1 MSARSSAASSR
12 TSRTFF
18 PEIRSVYQA
27 TSVIELRQYVQHWKD
42 HGQSIAFIPTM
53 GNLHAGHMSLIEKGQ
68 SLSDRTICSIFVNPM
83 QFGPNEDWD
92 HYPRSLEADLAQL
105 EAIGC
110 DLVYLPT
117 ASELYPDGLDK
128 ISQVQVTDL
137 TEHYEGAHRPG
148 HFTGVA
154 TVVLKLFN
162 IVRPDVSVFGKKD
175 YQQYRVIS
183 KMVEDFN
190 LEVQIIGQETT
201 RDASGLAI
209 SSRNQYLDAAQKKT
223 AAGIYRQLQ
232 QTAASI
238 DQGERD
244 FSTLEQDAIKNLDA
258 TGFNTDYFKIC
269 NAETLLPATSED
281 RDLVI
286 LVTAALGQTRLLDN
300 IEISLW

>member
-1 MSARSSAASSR
+1 M
-12 TSRTFF
+12 
-18 PEIRSVYQA
+18 YQA
-27 TSVIELRQYVQHWKD
+27 TSFTELLQYVQHWKE

-68 SLSDRTICSIFVNPM
+68 SLCDRSICSIFVNPM

-92 HYPRSLEADLAQL
+92 HYPRTLESDIDQL
-105 EAIGC
+105 ETSGC

-137 TEHYEGAHRPG
+137 TENYEGAYRPG

-162 IVRPDVSVFGKKD
+162 IVKPDVSVFGKKD

-183 KMVEDFN
+183 KMVDDLN
-190 LEVQIIGQETT
+190 LDVQIIGQETT
-201 RDASGLAI
+201 REASGLAT
-209 SSRNQYLDAAQKKT
+209 SSRNQYLDQAQTET
-223 AAGIYRQLQ
+223 AAMIYRLLQ
-232 QTAASI
+232 QTAQQI

-244 FSTLEQDAIKNLDA
+244 FEMLQQSAINTLDGA
-258 TGFNTDYFKIC
+258 GFKTDYFCIC
-269 NAETLLPATSED
+269 NAETLLAATADD

-286 LVTAALGQTRLLDN
+286 LVTAAIGPTRLLDN
-300 IEISLW
+300 IEVSLC

>member
-1 MSARSSAASSR
+1 MD
-12 TSRTFF
+12 
-18 PEIRSVYQA
+18 QA
-27 TSVIELRQYVQHWKD
+27 TSVIELQQYVQHWKD

-53 GNLHAGHMSLIEKGQ
+53 GNLHDGHMSLIEKGQ

-92 HYPRSLEADLAQL
+92 HYPRSLDSDLAKL

-117 ASELYPDGLDK
+117 ASELYPEGLDK

-137 TEHYEGAHRPG
+137 TDNYEGAHRPG

-162 IVRPDVSVFGKKD
+162 IVKPDVSVFGKKD
-175 YQQYRVIS
+175 FQQYRVIS
-183 KMVEDFN
+183 KMVQDFN
-190 LEVQIIGQETT
+190 LDVQIIGQETT
-201 RDASGLAI
+201 REASGLAT
-209 SSRNQYLDAAQKKT
+209 SSRNQYLDAEQKET
-223 AAGIYRQLQ
+223 AAIIYRTLQ
-232 QTAASI
+232 QVAAGI

-244 FSTLEQDAIKNLDA
+244 FRALEQDAIASLDDA
-258 TGFNTDYFKIC
+258 GFKTDYFNIC
-269 NAETLLPATSED
+269 NAETLLPATPED

-286 LVTAALGQTRLLDN
+286 LVTAAIGQTRLLDN
-300 IEISLW
+300 IEVSLW

>member
-1 MSARSSAASSR
+1 
-12 TSRTFF
+12 
-18 PEIRSVYQA
+18 VYQA
-27 TSVIELRQYVQHWKD
+27 SSVTELRQYVQHWKD

-53 GNLHAGHMSLIEKGQ
+53 GNLHAGHISLIKKGQ
-68 SLSDRTICSIFVNPM
+68 SLSDRSICSIFVNPM

-92 HYPRSLEADLAQL
+92 HYPRSLERDLEL
-105 EAIGC
+105 LKGVGC

-128 ISQVQVTDL
+128 ISQVLVTDL
-137 TEHYEGAHRPG
+137 TDDYEGAHRPG

-162 IVRPDVSVFGKKD
+162 IVQPDVSVFGRKD

-190 LEVQIIGQETT
+190 LDVQIIGEETT
-201 RDASGLAI
+201 RDASGLAT
-209 SSRNQYLDAAQKKT
+209 SSRNQYLDVGQKET
-223 AAGIYRQLQ
+223 AALIYQALQ
-232 QTAASI
+232 QAAREI
-238 DQGERD
+238 AEGERD
-244 FSTLEQDAIKNLDA
+244 FAAIEKRALATLETA
-258 TGFNTDYFKIC
+258 GFKTDYFAVC
-269 NAETLLPATSED
+269 NAETLKPATPAD

-286 LVTAALGQTRLLDN
+286 LVTAALGGTRLLDN

>member
-1 MSARSSAASSR
+1 M
-12 TSRTFF
+12 
-18 PEIRSVYQA
+18 YQA
-27 TSVIELRQYVQHWKD
+27 TSVTELRQYVQHWKD
-42 HGQSIAFIPTM
+42 HSQSIAFIPTM

-92 HYPRSLEADLAQL
+92 HYPRSLDSDLQQL

-117 ASELYPDGLDK
+117 ASELYPEGLEK
-128 ISQVQVTDL
+128 ISHVEVTDL
-137 TEHYEGAHRPG
+137 TDNFEGAHRPG

-190 LEVQIIGQETT
+190 LDVQIIGQETT
-201 RDASGLAI
+201 REASGLAT
-209 SSRNQYLDAAQKKT
+209 SSRNQYLDAAQKQQ
-223 AAGIYRQLQ
+223 AAMIYQTLQ
-232 QTAASI
+232 QTARQI
-238 DQGERD
+238 EEGERD
-244 FSTLEQDAIKNLDA
+244 FPVLERRAIENLDGA
-258 TGFNTDYFKIC
+258 GFHTDYFAIC
-269 NAETLLPATSED
+269 NPETLTSATTDD

-286 LVTAALGQTRLLDN
+286 LVTAALGATRLLDN

>member
-1 MSARSSAASSR
+1 M
-12 TSRTFF
+12 
-18 PEIRSVYQA
+18 YQA
-27 TSVIELRQYVQHWKD
+27 TSFIELRQYVQRWKE

-68 SLSDRTICSIFVNPM
+68 SLCDRSICSIFVNPM

-92 HYPRSLEADLAQL
+92 HYPRTLESDIDLL
-105 EAIGC
+105 ETSGC
-110 DLVYLPT
+110 DLVYLPA

-137 TEHYEGAHRPG
+137 TENYEGAHRPG

-162 IVRPDVSVFGKKD
+162 IVKPDVSVFGKKD

-183 KMVEDFN
+183 KMVEDLN

-201 RDASGLAI
+201 REASGLAT
-209 SSRNQYLDAAQKKT
+209 SSRNQYLDQAQTET
-223 AAGIYRQLQ
+223 AAMIYRLLQ
-232 QTAASI
+232 QTAQKI
-238 DQGERD
+238 GQGERD
-244 FSTLEQDAIKNLDA
+244 FEMLQQSAIDTLDGA
-258 TGFNTDYFKIC
+258 GFKTDYFCIC
-269 NAETLLPATSED
+269 NAETLLAATADD

-286 LVTAALGQTRLLDN
+286 LVTAAMGPTRLLDN
-300 IEISLW
+300 IEVSLW

>member
-1 MSARSSAASSR
+1 
-12 TSRTFF
+12 
-18 PEIRSVYQA
+18 VYQA

-68 SLSDRTICSIFVNPM
+68 SLCDRSLCSIFVNPM

-92 HYPRSLEADLAQL
+92 HYPRTLEKDLEL
-105 EAIGC
+105 LRGIGC

-117 ASELYPDGLDK
+117 ASELYPQGLER

-137 TEHYEGAHRPG
+137 TDHYEGAHRPG

-162 IVRPDVSVFGKKD
+162 IVRPDVAVFGKKD

-190 LEVQIIGQETT
+190 LEVQVIGQETT
-201 RDASGLAI
+201 REASGLAS
-209 SSRNQYLDAAQKKT
+209 SSRNQYLDDAQKETAAQ
-223 AAGIYRQLQ
+223 IYRQLQ
-232 QTAASI
+232 QTAARI
-238 DQGERD
+238 EQGERD
-244 FSTLEQDAIKNLDA
+244 YEMLQSEAIVTLDGA
-258 TGFNTDYFKIC
+258 GFKTDYFVIC
-269 NAETLLPATSED
+269 NAETLLPASPQD

-286 LVTAALGQTRLLDN
+286 LVTAALGGTRLLDN

>member
-1 MSARSSAASSR
+1 M
-12 TSRTFF
+12 
-18 PEIRSVYQA
+18 YQA
-27 TSVIELRQYVQHWKD
+27 TSMIELRQYVQHWKD

-53 GNLHAGHMSLIEKGQ
+53 GNLHVGHMSLIEKGQ

-92 HYPRSLEADLAQL
+92 HYPRSLDSDLQQL

-117 ASELYPDGLDK
+117 ASELYPEGLDK

-137 TEHYEGAHRPG
+137 SNNFEGAHRPG

-175 YQQYRVIS
+175 FQQYRVIS
-183 KMVEDFN
+183 KMVADFN
-190 LEVQIIGQETT
+190 LDVQIIGQETT
-201 RDASGLAI
+201 REPSGLAA
-209 SSRNQYLDAAQKKT
+209 SSRNQYLDAAQKQR
-223 AAGIYRQLQ
+223 AAMIYQTLQ
-232 QTAASI
+232 QAARQI
-238 DQGERD
+238 EEGERD
-244 FSTLEQDAIKNLDA
+244 FQSLERSAIENLDGA
-258 TGFNTDYFKIC
+258 GFQTDYFAIC
-269 NAETLLPATSED
+269 NPETLAPASKED

-286 LVTAALGQTRLLDN
+286 LVTAALGATRLLDN